1 MHLSY
6 KLRGKVFLY
15 LEMHDKHSIN
25 IANLVNERKLN
36 SLKTNFKFLK
46 SYAPE
51 KILSY
56 FFLKIGIEKKNMYML
71 TNSNWSS
78 ISELLFNFL
87 PVAMEPTQESEG
99 SVAIS

>member
-1 MHLSY
+1 MISTP
-6 KLRGKVFLY
+6 LY
-15 LEMHDKHSIN
+15 

-46 SYAPE
+46 SYASE

-56 FFLKIGIEKKNMYML
+56 FLKIGIEKKIMYML